1 VKRKWFVT
9 LLALL
14 ISLSGGRLAQAGDI
28 PVAHISALEGKV
40 LFQEAGKGSWQEAE
54 DSQPLFEKDK
64 LSTKSSSSVE
74 IVLNDKSILRLEEN
88 STLEFK
94 KLEEKK
100 SVLGLQF
107 GRVLTYVEKIL
118 YPASHFEIQTPAVVV
133 GVRGTEFVV
142 EADEKE
148 TQVGVFEGRVGLK
161 GRLKK
166 AKESLIEKGFQTK
179 VSLGKPPHRPQQL
192 SSRMKRLEER
202 FPQLRKRI
210 EVSRERWRRMSPE
223 QKEELRK
230 KFKEWKKLSP
240 EERKRIIRKV
250 KKQQQVSPGQKEKL
264 REKGLKEIKKQKRL
278 KGLEKRKRIRRQRKF

>member
-1 VKRKWFVT
+1 MKRKWFIT

-40 LFQEAGKGSWQEAE
+40 LLQEAGRGKWQKAE
-54 DSQPLFEKDK
+54 ESQPLFEKDK

-88 STLEFK
+88 SVLQFK

-107 GRVLTYVEKIL
+107 GRVLTYIEKIV
-118 YPASHFEIQTPAVVV
+118 YPASHFEVQTPAAVV

-148 TQVGVFEGRVGLK
+148 TQVGVFEGRVGVK

-166 AKESLIEKGFQTK
+166 AKEALIKKGFQTK
-179 VSLGKPPHRPQQL
+179 VSLGKPPHRPRHL
-192 SSRMKRLEER
+192 SPRMKRLGKR

-210 EVSRERWRRMSPE
+210 KVSRERWRRMSPE
-223 QKEELRK
+223 QKKKLRK

-240 EERKRIIRKV
+240 KERKRIRREI
-250 KKQQQVSPGQKEKL
+250 KKQQQVSPGQKKKL
-264 REKGLKEIKKQKRL
+264 RKKGIKKIKKQKRL
-278 KGLEKRKRIRRQRKF
+278 KRLEKRKRIRRRRSL